1 MVLLN
6 LLTLGLW
13 SKLGRLTHYAFD
25 AVLSMFDSASFPQ
38 IPPVCRPLTLRAP
51 ARLVSTVLAG
61 MKRSTGLTFKTERA
75 AGENKDVSSWIERY
89 LGVGEWVMD
98 QSVAIA
104 GASGWFERRR

>member
-1 MVLLN
+1 MVLLD

-13 SKLGRLTHYAFD
+13 SKLGKLTHYAFD
-25 AVLSMFDSASFPQ
+25 AVMISA
-38 IPPVCRPLTLRAP
+38 
-51 ARLVSTVLAG
+51 VLAG
-61 MKRSTGLTFKTERA
+61 MRRSTGLTFRTDKIS
-75 AGENKDVSSWIERY
+75 GENKDLNGWVDRY